1 MIILRQKE
9 FGILD
14 SMNSWLIK
22 KYNPKAG
29 KTGQTKEQKTSKS
42 VPATSEEIKSSII
55 YKLFPT
61 IDPSES
67 DYVDSDKLKSFKT
80 SGLKDKSFLM
90 KCIEKI
96 VWLYEKESSDITG
109 LSEKDIKGNIYVYS
123 LDSILNNETV
133 ILNTGPKNNSAL
145 SKKMP
150 DFFWD
155 IEINLRTG
163 EGDVWAAGD

>member
-1 MIILRQKE
+1 MIILRQKG
-9 FGILD
+9 FGVLD
-14 SMNSWLIK
+14 NMNKWLIK
-22 KYNPKAG
+22 KFNPKAG
-29 KTGQTKEQKTSKS
+29 KVKPVEKQEKPKVS
-42 VPATSEEIKSSII
+42 SEEIKSSII

-67 DYVDSDKLKSFKT
+67 DYVDSDKLRSFKT
-80 SGLKDKSFLM
+80 SGLKDKNFLM

-109 LSEKDIKGNIYVYS
+109 ISEKDIKGNIYVYS

>member
-1 MIILRQKE
+1 MIILRQKQ

-14 SMNSWLIK
+14 SMNKWLIK
-22 KYNPKAG
+22 KFNPKTG
-29 KTGQTKEQKTSKS
+29 KVKPVEKQEKPKVSSDEVK
-42 VPATSEEIKSSII
+42 ASII

-61 IDPSES
+61 IDISHTDFIDP
-67 DYVDSDKLKSFKT
+67 DKLKSFKT
-80 SGLKDKSFLM
+80 SGLKDKNFLM

-109 LSEKDIKGNIYVYS
+109 ISEKDIKGNIYVYS

>member
-1 MIILRQKE
+1 MIILRQKQ

-80 SGLKDKSFLM
+80 SGLKDKSL
-90 KCIEKI
+90 
-96 VWLYEKESSDITG
+96 VWELYEGSTKVGNGNFASATQGSVITLASNRAINATAKTYKLYIWIDG
-109 LSEKDIKGNIYVYS
+109 QQANPSGMMNQAYEFVLSANATDQAPS
-123 LDSILNNETV
+123 
-133 ILNTGPKNNSAL
+133 
-145 SKKMP
+145 
-150 DFFWD
+150 
-155 IEINLRTG
+155 
-163 EGDVWAAGD
+163 